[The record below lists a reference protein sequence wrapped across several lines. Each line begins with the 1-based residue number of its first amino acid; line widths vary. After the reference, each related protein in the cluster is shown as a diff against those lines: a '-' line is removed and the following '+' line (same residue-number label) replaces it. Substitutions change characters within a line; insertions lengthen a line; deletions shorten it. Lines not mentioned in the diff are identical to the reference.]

1 VRSFNPN
8 AKEAEAGR
16 SHVSL
21 RLAWATEQVPGQLE
35 LQRETLSKKQTKTNN
50 KKPINNNNNKELSSI
65 LYTHTC
71 KQYICTSTHT
81 HTNEILFK

>member
-1 VRSFNPN
+1 MPLGKKASATHYSAFQLQSIRSANLENNKIGRAVVVRSFNPN

-35 LQRETLSKKQTKTNN
+35 LQRETLWGLGGRGKNFTM
-50 KKPINNNNNKELSSI
+50 
-65 LYTHTC
+65 
-71 KQYICTSTHT
+71 
-81 HTNEILFK
+81 